1 MSAAAQRHRPET
13 GFTLI
18 EMLIVLLII
27 VVMLGFVMAIP
38 TAERREEEV
47 RGAAEELA
55 AVLRETRTRA
65 MRKNTPY
72 GVVFNIQ
79 NAPGSSGR
87 ILNNRSGGHWYR
99 LIGPRDTHGG
109 TQFVVGG
116 GYLQTYPDIPDW
128 NNLPWTPVGGN
139 DPVPLENYLRLVSRS
154 WIDEPHRLARNKVR
168 FLALTDQDNGDN
180 DAPAQGGYYT
190 ATYPRPWF
198 GWWDSDPASPTYR
211 QLLPWGGYDPALK
224 GETQKFW
231 GWSNRNYARTSVNG
245 RLVSI
250 SGFRYE
256 GWEGEVIGCVNPI
269 DRQVLTDANG
279 DEGISTPDYT
289 AMKRWTVYKA
299 GEPRPLINA
308 KWLDYVIVF
317 RPDGTVFDDWFR
329 LRQNGWNF
337 WNYRPSGSVDPYVP
351 TYFQT
356 YGRNDAGLAD
366 MCSGTAFMWNW
377 EDSYARF
384 PYKSTAQREATSFV
398 QRTGFY
404 WITLAADATN
414 DVSTFPSAEAA
425 LRSLGPIYRV
435 GVSPEGQVK
444 VIRVR
449 NARDASQIFDTTITG
464 AAWQNKNKIWGK
476 AGATWSPAVPITQ
489 DNYVNHE
496 LRKADGSPLGT
507 PIYDTVLPEML
518 RDRKWWWKDP

>member
-1 MSAAAQRHRPET
+1 MSR

-18 EMLIVLLII
+18 EMLVVLMII

-38 TAERREEEV
+38 TSDRREEEV

-109 TQFVVGG
+109 LAFNTTG
-116 GYLQTYPDIPDW
+116 GYLGPYPDIPDW
-128 NNLPWTPVGGN
+128 NNIPWTPVGGN
-139 DPVPLENYLRLVSRS
+139 DPVALQPYLHLVSRS
-154 WIDEPHRLARNKVR
+154 WVDEPHVLAKGKVR

-198 GWWDSDPASPTYR
+198 GWWDADAASPTFQ
-211 QLLPWGGYDPALK
+211 QLLTWGGYDPALK

-231 GWSNRNYARTSVNG
+231 DWSNRNYARTSVNG

-256 GWEGEVIGCVNPI
+256 GWEGEVVGCRNPV
-269 DRQVLTDANG
+269 DRKVLPSKNDSAMV
-279 DEGISTPDYT
+279 DY
-289 AMKRWTVYKA
+289 AGAPWTVYKA

-308 KWLDYVIVF
+308 AWLDYVLVF
-317 RPDGTVFDDWFR
+317 RPDGKVTDDWFR
-329 LRQNGWNF
+329 LRQNGWNY
-337 WNYRPSGSVDPYVP
+337 WNYRGNGSADPYVP

-356 YGRNDAGLAD
+356 VGRNDAGLAD
-366 MCSGTAFMWNW
+366 MCNGTSFMWNW
-377 EDSYARF
+377 EDNYTRC
-384 PYKSTAQREATSFV
+384 PNKSTAQREATSFV

-404 WITLAADATN
+404 WITLAADAAN
-414 DVSTFPSAEAA
+414 DVSAFPSAEAA
-425 LRSLGPIYRV
+425 LRSMLPIYRV
-435 GVSPEGQVK
+435 GISPNGQVK
-444 VIRVR
+444 VIRVTTT
-449 NARDASQIFDTTITG
+449 RDARVFDTTITG
-464 AAWQNKNKIWGK
+464 NDWQNKNKIWGK
-476 AGATWSPAVPITQ
+476 TGATWDPAVPITKE
-489 DNYVNHE
+489 NYVNHE
-496 LRKADGSPLGT
+496 LRKADGSALGI
-507 PIYDTVLPEML
+507 PVHDTVLPEML
-518 RDRKWWWKDP
+518 RERKWWWKDP